1 MADASPCKASEIR
14 KGVTAIGAA
23 GLIESRSKN
32 VLRQHLTCVAE
43 GVRLDEVVEHGADQ
57 ISLRLH
63 SVNRSSRS
71 PLIALHLVCVWSST
85 KLLALM
91 PAITRGISRV
101 RIHIRICPKAL
112 NLENETLLALARVR
126 QRHNETRSVLFE
138 ME

>member
-1 MADASPCKASEIR
+1 MAGASPCKASEIR

-63 SVNRSSRS
+63 SVNPSSRS
-71 PLIALHLVCVWSST
+71 PLIALQSCMRLVKYEAVSAHACNHTPDFQSSY
-85 KLLALM
+85 
-91 PAITRGISRV
+91 S
-101 RIHIRICPKAL
+101 CPDL
-112 NLENETLLALARVR
+112 
-126 QRHNETRSVLFE
+126 S
-138 ME
+138 